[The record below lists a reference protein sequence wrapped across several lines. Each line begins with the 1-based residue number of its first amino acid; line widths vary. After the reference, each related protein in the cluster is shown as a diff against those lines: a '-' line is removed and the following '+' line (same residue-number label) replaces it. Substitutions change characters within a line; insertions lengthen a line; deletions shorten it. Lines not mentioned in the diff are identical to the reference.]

1 MTTTPQSST
10 ETLHA
15 PTAAPASTSSGYQ
28 QRLNQL
34 RAAVLG
40 ANDGIV
46 SVAAVVVGVASAT
59 TGRAPVITAGAAA
72 LIGGAVSMALGE
84 YVSVSSQSDAEKAK
98 IAEAEKL
105 IAEDEQRALREL
117 AEHWE
122 SHGITRETAEHVAAE
137 MHRRD
142 PVGARLEITGDV
154 DPDDVVSPWH
164 AAVASFLAFFV
175 GALLPIAAI
184 LLPPESIRIPVAFI
198 ATLVALAAT
207 GWIAA
212 RVGDANPVRAAV
224 RVVVGGAG
232 ALAVTYVIGMLLGTS
247 GIAG

>member
-1 MTTTPQSST
+1 MSTSTPAS
-10 ETLHA
+10 
-15 PTAAPASTSSGYQ
+15 APADETARGEADERTTGYQ

-46 SVAAVVVGVASAT
+46 SVAAVVVGVAGAT
-59 TGRAPVITAGAAA
+59 TGTGPVLTAGAAA

-84 YVSVSSQSDAEKAK
+84 YVSVSSQSDAEKVQ
-98 IAEAEKL
+98 IAEAKK
-105 IAEDEQRALREL
+105 IVAEDEERALREL
-117 AEHWE
+117 ADHWE
-122 SHGITRETAEHVAAE
+122 SHGISRETAEHVAAE

-142 PVGARLEITGDV
+142 PVGARLEIAGDV

-164 AAVASFLAFFV
+164 AAIASFLAFFV
-175 GALLPIAAI
+175 GALLPMAAI
-184 LLPPESIRIPVAFI
+184 LLPPADVRIPITFVV
-198 ATLVALAAT
+198 TLIALALT

-212 RVGDANPVRAAV
+212 KVGGANPVRAAV

-232 ALAVTYVIGMLLGTS
+232 ALAVTYLIGSLLGT
-247 GIAG
+247 AGVAG